1 MDLKRQE
8 NNNTDGVKE
17 TQYLCRKSRANSQ
30 RDKLAAKIEVRG
42 SRQKKSGMQDRQELK
57 EKNQRRS
64 LSSSCI
70 VFLMRSSMVVS
81 HWSNRE
87 MVSNSF
93 TESV

>member
-42 SRQKKSGMQDRQELK
+42 SRQKKKWDARPSRAQG
-57 EKNQRRS
+57 EKS
-64 LSSSCI
+64 AEITLF
-70 VFLMRSSMVVS
+70 FLY
-81 HWSNRE
+81 
-87 MVSNSF
+87 SF
-93 TESV
+93 LDAEQHGSEPLVQP